1 MMANL
6 VITGLHH
13 DAGRKRSIVY
23 VRWQDDAE
31 KNLGLIVPF
40 GCSFDDVR
48 EEAAKAVQAL
58 SAELASATV
67 TLAPSS

>member
-1 MMANL
+1 MRVNL

-13 DAGRKRSIVY
+13 DASRKRSIVY

-40 GCSFDDVR
+40 GCSIDDAR
-48 EEAAKAVQAL
+48 QEAAKAVQAL
-58 SAELASATV
+58 AAELASATV
-67 TLAPSS
+67 ALP